1 MSALSAGK
9 VVVSAEEISQV
20 QEPGKDVAAQGPS
33 APGRLPSPI
42 PWWGRVSLSILVLFL
57 PLLCLIAI
65 ILRVAF
71 RNELPRIRLAWAS
84 FLSALLIISGFLT
97 SAAAIVILFAVPVP
111 VIVGSSLPDLDE
123 RSEFPQLPAKAD
135 LNSTE
140 VSQELKPLVIVV
152 SPAMRMWRGQESAS
166 GMIGAGVLLFS
177 DHDGYLF
184 ATARHM
190 VAHSGW
196 TLGGSSAHEMIAT
209 SAGVWAT
216 ADIVATARRADLAL
230 LWIAR
235 HAGDTRFVQPIAA
248 PRDGE
253 NVFVIGHPEDL
264 RFSLSTG
271 IVSDL
276 RGQTVQVSAP
286 ISPGNS
292 GGPVYDDR
300 GNLIGIVSSKFDDA
314 RDPNAENLGFAASA
328 RILLD
333 ASAWS
338 FQKNGRHLLED
349 YIQKADPGGQTSANS
364 N

>member
-1 MSALSAGK
+1 MSAGK
-9 VVVSAEEISQV
+9 VVVSTEEISQI
-20 QEPGKDVAAQGPS
+20 QEPVKNLPGPAPS
-33 APGRLPSPI
+33 AGGRLPSPV
-42 PWWGRVSLSILVLFL
+42 PWWGRIGLSFLVLVL

-65 ILRVAF
+65 ILRLAF
-71 RNELPRIRLAWAS
+71 RNEPPRIRYAWVS
-84 FLSALLIISGFLT
+84 FLSTLMIVSGFLT
-97 SAAAIVILFAVPVP
+97 TASAIILIFAVPAP

-135 LNSTE
+135 LNSSE
-140 VSQELKPLVIVV
+140 VSRDLKPLVVVV
-152 SPAMRMWRGQESAS
+152 SPATRMWRSQESAS
-166 GMIGAGVLLFS
+166 NMIGAGVLLFS

-190 VAHSGW
+190 VAHGGGIF
-196 TLGGSSAHEMIAT
+196 GGSSAHEMIAT
-209 SAGVWAT
+209 NSGVWAS
-216 ADIVATARRADLAL
+216 ANIVATARSADLAL

-235 HAGDTRFVQPIAA
+235 HTGDTPFVQPIAA

-271 IVSDL
+271 IVSGL
-276 RGQTVQVSAP
+276 RGETLQVSAP

-300 GNLIGIVSSKFDDA
+300 GNLIGIVSSKFDDQQ
-314 RDPNAENLGFAASA
+314 DPNAENLGFAASA
-328 RILLD
+328 QMLLNP
-333 ASAWS
+333 SAWAY
-338 FQKNGRHLLED
+338 QKNGKQLLQD
-349 YIQKADPGGQTSANS
+349 YIQKADPGKQAAANS